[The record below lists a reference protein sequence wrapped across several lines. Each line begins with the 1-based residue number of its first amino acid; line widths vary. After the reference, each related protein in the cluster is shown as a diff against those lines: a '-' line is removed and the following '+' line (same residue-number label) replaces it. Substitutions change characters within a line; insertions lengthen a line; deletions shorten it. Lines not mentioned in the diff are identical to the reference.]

1 MPRESIAGF
10 LDDFIRHGRQIA
22 YVQRRGYRTERWSY
36 HDVALCAFQAARELE
51 ARSISKGD
59 RILLWAPNSAEWIAA
74 FFACALTGAIAVPMD
89 DSAAPAFAQRVCT
102 QVNARLAF
110 CSREHANDL
119 SAIPTI
125 ILEDLRTAVA
135 RHSAAPISA
144 DSTNSPSDPL
154 EIIFTSGT
162 TADPKGVV
170 LTHANVLANLAPIE
184 AEMQKYLKYERW
196 VHPVRFLNLLPLS
209 HVFGQFLGIFLP
221 PLLAAT
227 VVFQEALGPSEVV
240 ATIRR
245 ERVSVIVAVP
255 RMLQSL
261 KEKILRD
268 AEESGNSV
276 RFRALLDSAA
286 RVHFLRRWWI
296 FRRIHRQ
303 FGWKFWAMISGG
315 AALDHETEEFWGRL
329 GYAVIQ
335 GYGLTETTSL
345 ISLNHPFHLGKGS
358 IGKVLPG
365 REVKLAD
372 DGEILVRGGGVASRY
387 WTNSGLSNEVA
398 GTEVADKDGWYRTG
412 DMGSLDQAGN
422 LYFKGR
428 KKEVLV
434 TPAGMN
440 IYPEDL
446 EAALRDQ
453 PEVRD
458 CVIIAREIAGNAEPC
473 AVLLLRDSKADPEPI
488 LRRANATLV
497 EYQRMRTWFVWPE
510 ADFPRTPTQKPKT
523 SIIRE
528 AALAQLE
535 ARSATAAPSAANV
548 SSAASPLAELITR
561 VSGRNISALSPQAN
575 LEDDLQLSSLE
586 RVELMSALE
595 DRYQLDLSET
605 AFSSARTVGDLQQV
619 LTKNTGER
627 LTYTY
632 PRWALHW
639 PSTWLRFLAHYAL
652 MRPAILL
659 LGWPRIEGR
668 ENLRGLTEPL
678 LIVCNHLD
686 DVDPGFVLTA
696 LPARYRHRLAVATG
710 GETLQSYR
718 TPPEGTPLLKRLYL
732 QFKWMLAATLLNLF
746 PLPRAAGFQKSFA
759 YAGECIDEGYSVLV
773 FPEGQH
779 TKDGHL
785 LPFRAGVGLLANQL
799 NVPVL
804 PMRIDGLFEVKQS
817 GRKFAAP
824 YKIRVRIGTPIRF
837 EPGADPQ
844 TIAQQLQ
851 QQVAALGQGR

>member
-1 MPRESIAGF
+1 
-10 LDDFIRHGRQIA
+10 
-22 YVQRRGYRTERWSY
+22 
-36 HDVALCAFQAARELE
+36 
-51 ARSISKGD
+51 
-59 RILLWAPNSAEWIAA
+59 
-74 FFACALTGAIAVPMD
+74 
-89 DSAAPAFAQRVCT
+89 
-102 QVNARLAF
+102 
-110 CSREHANDL
+110 
-119 SAIPTI
+119 
-125 ILEDLRTAVA
+125 
-135 RHSAAPISA
+135 
-144 DSTNSPSDPL
+144 
-154 EIIFTSGT
+154 
-162 TADPKGVV
+162 
-170 LTHANVLANLAPIE
+170 
-184 AEMQKYLKYERW
+184 
-196 VHPVRFLNLLPLS
+196 
-209 HVFGQFLGIFLP
+209 
-221 PLLAAT
+221 
-227 VVFQEALGPSEVV
+227 
-240 ATIRR
+240 
-245 ERVSVIVAVP
+245 
-255 RMLQSL
+255 
-261 KEKILRD
+261 
-268 AEESGNSV
+268 
-276 RFRALLDSAA
+276 
-286 RVHFLRRWWI
+286 
-296 FRRIHRQ
+296 
-303 FGWKFWAMISGG
+303 
-315 AALDHETEEFWGRL
+315 
-329 GYAVIQ
+329 
-335 GYGLTETTSL
+335 
-345 ISLNHPFHLGKGS
+345 
-358 IGKVLPG
+358 
-365 REVKLAD
+365 
-372 DGEILVRGGGVASRY
+372 
-387 WTNSGLSNEVA
+387 
-398 GTEVADKDGWYRTG
+398 
-412 DMGSLDQAGN
+412 
-422 LYFKGR
+422 
-428 KKEVLV
+428 
-434 TPAGMN
+434 MN

-488 LRRANATLV
+488 LRRANATLA

-561 VSGRNISALSPQAN
+561 VSGRNISTLSPQAN

-619 LTKNTGER
+619 LTKNAGER
-627 LTYTY
+627 LTYNY

-718 TPPEGTPLLKRLYL
+718 TPPEGTPLLKRLYP
-732 QFKWMLAATLLNLF
+732 QFKWTLAATLLNLF

-799 NVPVL
+799 DVPVL